1 MNGER
6 NDIIVEVDVGI
17 DVSVFCVSLLPIILS
32 IEKSAFDDGGL
43 VLDTRGDVESPLSR
57 VGSVMGGS
65 RVLLFSSCVL
75 GEWCCGIMGDRYGYG
90 SPVDKIDECAV
101 CGENNP
107 CGG

>member
-1 MNGER
+1 
-6 NDIIVEVDVGI
+6 
-17 DVSVFCVSLLPIILS
+17 LPIILS

-90 SPVDKIDECAV
+90 KPVDKIDECAV